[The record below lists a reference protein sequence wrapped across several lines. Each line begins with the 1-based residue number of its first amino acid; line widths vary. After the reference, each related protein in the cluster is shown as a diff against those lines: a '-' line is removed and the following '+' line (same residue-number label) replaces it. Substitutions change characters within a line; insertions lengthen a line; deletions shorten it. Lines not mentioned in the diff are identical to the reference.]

1 MSFLTQLENDLNQS
15 LKAKDELAVLTLRQ
29 IKTALTNAE
38 IAKGR
43 QALEETDVIKILKS
57 EVKKRKDAIELYKK
71 GGRPELA
78 EKEQAEIEIVAKYLP
93 PEMDE
98 EKIRAKIKEIIG
110 QMGATGIV
118 DLGKVMGLTM
128 AAFKGQADGST
139 VNRIV
144 REELGKLQ
152 A

>member
-110 QMGATGIV
+110 QMGATGIA
-118 DLGKVMGLTM
+118 DLGKVMGSTM
-128 AAFKGQADGST
+128 AVFQGQADGSA